1 LLLQPKT
8 SSVGR
13 TGQVTDS
20 AVSCSTGDII
30 ITNAILPV
38 DGERLNA
45 VSDDRDPGGSLES
58 LAYVE

>member
-20 AVSCSTGDII
+20 AGFLFNDIT